1 MKKSSKCQIFSFEQ
15 AKLPL
20 LPLQISCATNG
31 SLDNPFLEQI
41 FRYPEKLPNGYTR
54 EFVLEALVL
63 VLDNNYGYFNGQ
75 YFRQTKGT
83 ATGIKSAPTYADLTM
98 GLPRGKVILYS
109 KI

>member
-1 MKKSSKCQIFSFEQ
+1 MYQSIEHDLGLKAVEFW
-15 AKLPL
+15 
-20 LPLQISCATNG
+20 
-31 SLDNPFLEQI
+31 LD
-41 FRYPEKLPNGYTR
+41 RYPEKLPNGYTR

-98 GLPRGKVILYS
+98 GYLN
-109 KI
+109 